1 MQKELDFRFLE
12 VIRDRKSIKLYIH
25 WQSESIGVYFKDEY
39 IINVLVYRQKH
50 TYFFL
55 TWKKREF

>member
-1 MQKELDFRFLE
+1 MQRELDFSFLE
-12 VIRDRKSIKLYIH
+12 VITDRESIKLYIH
-25 WQSESIGVYFKDEY
+25 QQSESLGGYFKDEY
-39 IINVLVYRQKH
+39 IINVLIYRQKH